1 MSIIMAF
8 LIGGLICLVGQLI
21 MDLTP
26 YKVTPAHILVGF
38 VTGGVILS
46 AVGLYGPLVKI
57 GGAGATIPISGFG
70 HTLVQ
75 GTLEAV
81 QAKGFLG
88 AFTGGVTAGAA
99 GIAAAVVFGFCMA
112 TLFNPKG

>member
-1 MSIIMAF
+1 MSVVLAF
-8 LIGGLICLVGQLI
+8 IIGGLLCAVGQLI

-38 VTGGVILS
+38 VTGGAILS
-46 AVGLYGPLVKI
+46 ALGLYGPLVQI

-70 HTLVQ
+70 HSLAQ

-81 QAKGFLG
+81 QARGFLG
-88 AFTGGVTAGAA
+88 ALSGGVAATAG
-99 GIAAAVVFGFCMA
+99 GIAAAVVFGYVTA
-112 TLFNPKG
+112 VLFNPQG

>member
-1 MSIIMAF
+1 MSIVMAF

-38 VTGGVILS
+38 VTGGAILS
-46 AVGLYGPLVKI
+46 ALGLYGPLVKI

-70 HTLVQ
+70 HNLAQ

-81 QAKGFLG
+81 QAKGLLG
-88 AFTGGVTAGAA
+88 AFSGGITAGAA
-99 GIAAAVVFGFCMA
+99 GIAAAVIFGFTMA
-112 TLFNPKG
+112 VLFNPRG

>member
-21 MDLTP
+21 MELTP
-26 YKVTPAHILVGF
+26 YNVTPAHILVGF
-38 VTGGVILS
+38 VTGGALLS

-70 HTLVQ
+70 HTLAQ

>member
-1 MSIIMAF
+1 MSVVLAF
-8 LIGGLICLVGQLI
+8 IIGGLLCAVGQLI

-38 VTGGVILS
+38 VTGGAILS
-46 AVGLYGPLVKI
+46 ALGLYGPLVQI

-70 HTLVQ
+70 HSLAQ

-81 QAKGFLG
+81 QAWGFLG
-88 AFTGGVTAGAA
+88 AFSGGITATAG
-99 GIAAAVVFGFCMA
+99 GIAAAVVFGYVA
-112 TLFNPKG
+112 AVLFNPQG

>member
-1 MSIIMAF
+1 MSVVMAF
-8 LIGGLICLVGQLI
+8 IIGGLICLVGQLI

-26 YKVTPAHILVGF
+26 YNVTPAHILVGF
-38 VTGGVILS
+38 VTGGAVLS
-46 AVGLYGPLVKI
+46 ALGIYGPLVKI

-70 HTLVQ
+70 HTLAQ

-81 QAKGFLG
+81 QSQGLLG

-99 GIAAAVVFGFCMA
+99 GVAAAVIFGYVIA
-112 TLFNPKG
+112 VLFNPQG

>member
-8 LIGGLICLVGQLI
+8 IIGGLICLVGQLI

-38 VTGGVILS
+38 VTGGAVLS
-46 AVGLYGPLVKI
+46 ALGLYGPLVKI

-70 HTLVQ
+70 HLLAQ

-81 QAKGFLG
+81 RAKGLLG
-88 AFTGGVTAGAA
+88 AFTGGITAGAA
-99 GIAAAVVFGFCMA
+99 GIAAAVIFGFCMA
-112 TLFNPKG
+112 VLFNPRG